1 MAKTIVKKSSS
12 SRKNANLG
20 GKAVAQSPTAGKI
33 PTGGD
38 KVVQCLEREGVEVV
52 FGLPGGAAI
61 PLFDAL
67 YESKIKLILT
77 RHEQGATH
85 MADGF
90 ARATGKPGVVVVT
103 SGPGATNT
111 VTGLLT
117 ALSDS
122 IPMIVLCGQVIRPM
136 LGKDG
141 FQEADVTGLT
151 YAVVKHSFL
160 VKNVADIPRVMKEAF
175 FIASSG
181 RPGPVLIDLPKD
193 VLAAPCSAPFVD
205 KVDLPGYH
213 VPEHAEPALL
223 KQAAAFLAKAQRP
236 ILLVGHGAVIS
247 NAGKAILKFAEKLKA
262 PIVNTLLG
270 KGAVPE
276 DHPLHLGMLG
286 MHGTAYA
293 NKAVDGC
300 DLIMSIGSRWDDRIT
315 GKLST
320 FCKDAVKIHV
330 DIDVAEFGKVLHP
343 NVCLAGDARLVIED
357 LLPLVGPCD
366 SDAWLAQVDGWREQY
381 PLHYPKKGGLRAQ
394 HILDRLDKLGGRDA
408 IITTDVGQHQMWA
421 AQFLLTTKNHHWL
434 SSGGA
439 GTMGFGFPAAV
450 GAKLGC
456 PDKAVWTVVGDG
468 GFQMTLSELA
478 TAAVNKIGVKILVI
492 NNHFLGM
499 VRQWQELFY
508 ENRLSGTPLPGNPDF
523 VKLAEAYNIKAF
535 HLRRAAD
542 VDKVLQA
549 AIDYDEGP
557 CLIDAEVVREDN
569 VFPMIPAGAALSD
582 MIIEPPKVA
591 LEKPSGST

>member
-1 MAKTIVKKSSS
+1 MTGRNGSS
-12 SRKNANLG
+12 SRKRPHLDSKPNTTRAAEAA
-20 GKAVAQSPTAGKI
+20 KT
-33 PTGGD
+33 PTGGE
-38 KVVQCLEREGVEVV
+38 KVVHCLEREGVDVV

-85 MADGF
+85 MADGY

-122 IPMIVLCGQVIRPM
+122 VPIVVLCGQVVRPM

-141 FQEADVTGLT
+141 FQEADVTGIT
-151 YAVVKHSFL
+151 YAAVKHSYL
-160 VKNVADIPRVMKEAF
+160 VKDSKDIPRILKEAF

-193 VLAAPCSAPFVD
+193 ILAAPCPAPFVD
-205 KVDLPGYH
+205 EIELPGYH
-213 VPEHAEPALL
+213 VPEHPEPAAL
-223 KQAAAFLAKAQRP
+223 KQAAALFAKSQRP
-236 ILLVGHGAVIS
+236 VLLVGHGAVLA
-247 NAGKAILKFAEKLKA
+247 NAGKAILRLAERLKA
-262 PIVNTLLG
+262 PLVNTLLG

-276 DHPLHLGMLG
+276 DHALHLGMLG

-320 FCKDAVKIHV
+320 FCKDAVKLHI
-330 DIDVAEFGKVLHP
+330 DIDVAEFGKVLTP
-343 NVCLAGDARLVIED
+343 DVALAGDARVVVED

-366 SDAWLAQVDGWREQY
+366 SGPWLEQIGRWRTQF

-394 HILDRLDKLGGRDA
+394 YILDRLDKLGGRDS
-408 IITTDVGQHQMWA
+408 IVVTDVGQHQMWA

-456 PDKAVWTVVGDG
+456 PDKPVWAIVGDG

-478 TAAVNKIGVKILVI
+478 TAAVNKVALKVLVI
-492 NNHFLGM
+492 NNHYLGM

-508 ENRLSGTPLPGNPDF
+508 ANRLSGTDLEGNPDF
-523 VKLAEAYNIKAF
+523 VKLAEAYNIRGF

-542 VDKVLQA
+542 VDRVLQA
-549 AIDYDEGP
+549 AMEYDDGP
-557 CLIDAEVVREDN
+557 CLIDAEVVKEDN
-569 VFPMIPAGAALSD
+569 VFPMIPAGAPLSD
-582 MIIEPPKVA
+582 IIIEPPKA
-591 LEKPSGST
+591 TLEKPAGST

>member
-1 MAKTIVKKSSS
+1 MAKKIIKKSSN
-12 SRKNANLG
+12 SRRNANLG
-20 GKAVAQSPTAGKI
+20 AKVAPQSAAAGKI

-52 FGLPGGAAI
+52 FWLPGGAAI

-122 IPMIVLCGQVIRPM
+122 VPMIVLCGQVIRPM

-141 FQEADVTGLT
+141 FQEADVTGIT
-151 YAVVKHSFL
+151 YAAVKHSYL

-175 FIASSG
+175 FIANSG
-181 RPGPVLIDLPKD
+181 RPGPVLVDLPKD
-193 VLAAPCSAPFVD
+193 VLAAPCPAPFVD

-213 VPEHAEPALL
+213 VPEHADPAAL
-223 KQAAAFLAKAQRP
+223 KQAAAYLAKARRP

-247 NAGKAILKFAEKLKA
+247 NAGKAILKFAEKLKT

-276 DHPLHLGMLG
+276 DHELHLGMLG

-320 FCKDAVKIHV
+320 FCKGAVKIHV
-330 DIDVAEFGKVLHP
+330 DIDVAEFGKVLQP
-343 NVCLAGDARLVIED
+343 EVCLAGDARLVIED
-357 LLPLVGPCD
+357 LLPLIGPCD
-366 SDAWLAQVDGWREQY
+366 SDAWLAQIRAWREQY

-408 IITTDVGQHQMWA
+408 IVTTDVGQHQMWA

-456 PDKAVWTVVGDG
+456 PDKPVWAVVGDG

-478 TAAVNKIGVKILVI
+478 TAAVNKIAVKVLVI

-508 ENRLSGTPLPGNPDF
+508 ENRLSGTDLEGNPDF

-542 VDKVLQA
+542 VDRVLLSA
-549 AIDYDEGP
+549 MEYNDGP
-557 CLIDAEVVREDN
+557 CVIDAEVVKEDN

-582 MIIEPPKVA
+582 MIIEPPKVM

>member
-1 MAKTIVKKSSS
+1 MSKKIVKKSSS
-12 SRKNANLG
+12 SRRNPNLG
-20 GKAVAQSPTAGKI
+20 GKVAAESPSTGKI

-122 IPMIVLCGQVIRPM
+122 VPMIVLCGQVIRPM

-141 FQEADVTGLT
+141 FQEADVTGIT
-151 YAVVKHSFL
+151 YAAVKHSYL

-175 FIASSG
+175 FIANSG

-193 VLAAPCSAPFVD
+193 VLASPCLAPLVD

-213 VPEHAEPALL
+213 VPEHADPAAL
-223 KQAAAFLAKAQRP
+223 KQAAAYLAKARRP

-247 NAGKAILKFAEKLKA
+247 NAGKAILKFAEKLKT

-276 DHPLHLGMLG
+276 DHDLHLGMLG

-320 FCKDAVKIHV
+320 FCKGAVKIHV
-330 DIDVAEFGKVLHP
+330 DIDVAEFGKVLQP
-343 NVCLAGDARLVIED
+343 EVCLAGDARLVIED
-357 LLPLVGPCD
+357 LLPLIGPCD
-366 SDAWLAQVDGWREQY
+366 SDAWLAQIRAWREQF

-408 IITTDVGQHQMWA
+408 IVTTDVGQHQMWA

-456 PDKAVWTVVGDG
+456 PDKPVWAVVGDG

-478 TAAVNKIGVKILVI
+478 TAAVNKIAVKVLVI

-508 ENRLSGTPLPGNPDF
+508 ENRLSGTDLEGNPDF

-549 AIDYDEGP
+549 AMEYNDGP
-557 CLIDAEVVREDN
+557 CVIDAEVVKEDN

-582 MIIEPPKVA
+582 MIIEPPKVT